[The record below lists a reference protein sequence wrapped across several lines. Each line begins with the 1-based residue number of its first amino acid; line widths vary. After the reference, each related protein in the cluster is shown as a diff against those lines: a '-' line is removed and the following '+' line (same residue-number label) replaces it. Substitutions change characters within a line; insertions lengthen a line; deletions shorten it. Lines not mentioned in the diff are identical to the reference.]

1 MENVKPIFGNK
12 NRGNKT
18 ISLEEG
24 NEVTTD
30 DGKLSQTF
38 NEYFVNFVPSLAITS
53 FRENNDDINNEN
65 KDKTIKKFQ
74 DNPSIVA
81 IKEQER
87 LQNLMT

>member
-1 MENVKPIFGNK
+1 MKPIFGNK

-18 ISLEEG
+18 ISLKEG

-65 KDKTIKKFQ
+65 KDNTIKKFQ

>member
-1 MENVKPIFGNK
+1 MKPIFGNK

-24 NEVTTD
+24 NEVITD
-30 DGKLSQTF
+30 DGKLAQTF

-65 KDKTIKKFQ
+65 KDNTIKKFQ

>member
-1 MENVKPIFGNK
+1 MKPIFGNK

-18 ISLEEG
+18 ISLKEG

-38 NEYFVNFVPSLAITS
+38 NEYFVNFVPSLAITF

-65 KDKTIKKFQ
+65 KDNTIKKFQ

>member
-1 MENVKPIFGNK
+1 MKPIFGNK

-65 KDKTIKKFQ
+65 KDNTIKKFQ

-81 IKEQER
+81 ITEQER

>member
-1 MENVKPIFGNK
+1 MKPIFGNK

-65 KDKTIKKFQ
+65 KDNTIKKFQ

>member
-1 MENVKPIFGNK
+1 MKPIFGNK

-24 NEVTTD
+24 NEVATD

-65 KDKTIKKFQ
+65 KDNTIKKFQ

>member
-1 MENVKPIFGNK
+1 MKPIFGNK

-18 ISLEEG
+18 ISLKEG

-38 NEYFVNFVPSLAITS
+38 NEYFVNFVPSLTITF

-65 KDKTIKKFQ
+65 KDNTIKKFQ